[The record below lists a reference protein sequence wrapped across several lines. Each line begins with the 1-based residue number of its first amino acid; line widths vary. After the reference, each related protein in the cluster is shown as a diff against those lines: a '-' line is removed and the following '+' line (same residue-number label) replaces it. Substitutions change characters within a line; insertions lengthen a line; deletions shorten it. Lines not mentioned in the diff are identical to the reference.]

1 MQILYSLCHWLDGSS
16 LGRSIHDSAWLFP
29 VIETIHL
36 FGVVVLVGAASV
48 LDLRLMGVA
57 FKDYTVS
64 MVAERFLPWIWSGF
78 AVQVVTGILLLSS
91 EATKMYGS
99 GVFRVKMLMLAA
111 AGLNA
116 LVFHVLAY
124 RSVGTW
130 ERDPVAPLSARF
142 AGAFSILL
150 WFGIVGAG
158 RWIAYS

>member
-1 MQILYSLCHWLDGSS
+1 MHTLYSLCYWLGNTPLGSA
-16 LGRSIHDSAWLFP
+16 IHNSTWMFP
-29 VIETIHL
+29 VIETVHL
-36 FGVVVLVGAASV
+36 FGVVVLVGSASV

-64 MVAERFLPWIWSGF
+64 RLAARFLPWIWAGF
-78 AVQVVTGILLLSS
+78 AVQVITGGLLFAS

-99 GVFRVKMLMLAA
+99 GVFRVKMLMIAA
-111 AGLNA
+111 AGINA
-116 LVFHVLAY
+116 LVFHFLAY

-130 ERDPVAPLSARF
+130 ERDPVAPLSVRL
-142 AGAFSILL
+142 AGVISVLL

>member
-1 MQILYSLCHWLDGSS
+1 MGKVV
-16 LGRSIHDSAWLFP
+16 HDSAWMFP

-36 FGVVVLVGAASV
+36 FGIVVLVGAASV

-57 FKDYTVS
+57 FKDFTVS
-64 MVAERFLPWIWSGF
+64 ALADRFLPWIWAGF
-78 AVQVVTGILLLSS
+78 AVQVVTGFLLFAS

-99 GVFRVKMLMLAA
+99 GVFRVKMLLILAA
-111 AGLNA
+111 GINA
-116 LVFHVLAY
+116 LVFHFIGY

-130 ERDPVAPLSARF
+130 ERDPVAPLSARL
-142 AGAFSILL
+142 AGVLSILL

>member
-1 MQILYSLCHWLDGSS
+1 MHILYLFCQWLDGTFVGKSV
-16 LGRSIHDSAWLFP
+16 HDSAWLFP

-36 FGVVVLVGAASV
+36 FGVVVLVGFASV

-64 MVAERFLPWIWSGF
+64 MVADRFLPWMWAGF
-78 AVQVVTGILLLSS
+78 VVQVVTGILLLSS
-91 EATKMYGS
+91 EATKMYS
-99 GVFRVKMLMLAA
+99 SDVFRVKMLMIAA